1 MLIIV
6 GYSMH
11 HEKVEKD
18 GGVVVHGM
26 EVPHHVVIALKELG
40 IPLEQ
45 YHTDELRMAIQA
57 CVDGHLIEDKNGINF
72 KDKLVL
78 TTTEKQKAEEEE
90 EVDEPSCEEHKW
102 SKVCGKKHKP
112 VSYTAKI
119 KEEREHTTLHEHVHP
134 Q

>member
-1 MLIIV
+1 
-6 GYSMH
+6 MH

-18 GGVVVHGM
+18 GGVVVHGI

-57 CVDGHLIEDKNGINF
+57 CADGHLIEDKNGVNF

-78 TTTEKQKAEEEE
+78 TNVEKQKVEEEE
-90 EVDEPSCEEHKW
+90 EIDEPSCEEHKW
-102 SKVCGKKHKP
+102 SKACGRRKGTHISH
-112 VSYTAKI
+112 VEKI
-119 KEEREHTTLHEHVHP
+119 KEEREHTALHEHVHP